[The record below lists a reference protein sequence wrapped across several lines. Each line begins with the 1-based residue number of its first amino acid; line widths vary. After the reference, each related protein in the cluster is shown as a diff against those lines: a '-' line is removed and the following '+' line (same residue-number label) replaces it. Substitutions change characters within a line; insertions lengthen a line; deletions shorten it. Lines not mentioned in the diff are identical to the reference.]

1 MKRAQELTLAV
12 ERGADGFQLA
22 WCLELAG
29 CTALVRPHDD
39 PKAGSLAAIAEFTA
53 WAHQR
58 SAAHAGVEEQ
68 QVAIAQVLE
77 TGSDVAH
84 GQSTSFFLHDGRP
97 ATSHEFPGW
106 ANAHDLALDQFR
118 EFVLSQPEQTLAVL
132 AAGASQ
138 EAILNR
144 VASQQLALAA
154 HLRPSRVP
162 ELRPGARGLNE
173 AHSWLQQVVCD
184 VDPDLRVRE
193 EAGRMRT
200 EEWSV
205 RKVMR
210 RSIWALRYEQA
221 VLRQSMNALWIPG

>member
-1 MKRAQELTLAV
+1 MKRPQELSLAV

-29 CTALVRPHDD
+29 CAALVRPHEDA
-39 PKAGSLAAIAEFTA
+39 KMRSLAAIAEFTA

-58 SAAHAGVEEQ
+58 SAAHARVEEQ

-77 TGSDVAH
+77 TGANVAH
-84 GQSTSFFLHDGRP
+84 GESTSFFLHDGHP
-97 ATSHEFPGW
+97 AGSHEFPGW
-106 ANAHDLALDQFR
+106 ANAHDQALDQFR
-118 EFVLSQPEQTLAVL
+118 EFVLSQPEQTLASL
-132 AAGASQ
+132 GAGATHD
-138 EAILNR
+138 AILGR
-144 VASQQLALAA
+144 VASYQLGLST
-154 HLRPSRVP
+154 HLRRNRAP
-162 ELRPGARGLNE
+162 ELRPGSRGLNE

-184 VDPDLRVRE
+184 VDPALRVRDE
-193 EAGRMRT
+193 STGGRA

-221 VLRQSMNALWIPG
+221 VLRGNINALWTAG